1 MMKLSK
7 LLEMIEG
14 FNSKILDLDVVVQ
27 IEMPFIT
34 IGPIPTAPV
43 IGCNVGFDWNAGKF
57 IIVPETPLME
67 KDVDFAEKFKALQ
80 DKAGWLEYE
89 NRNLKSQIKKLRKTN
104 D

>member
-14 FNSKILDLDVVVQ
+14 FNQKILDLDIVIQ
-27 IEMPFIT
+27 IEKPYTT
-34 IGPIPTAPV
+34 IGPTPSVSVKNFHA
-43 IGCNVGFDWNAGKF
+43 GFDWDNGRLLV
-57 IIVPETPLME
+57 IPETPLME
-67 KDVDFAEKFKALQ
+67 KDVDFVKQFKDLQ

-89 NRNLKSQIKKLRKTN
+89 NRNLKSEIKKLRKAN